1 MKTKIQISLPFKFTQ
16 VDDHTIEFN
25 EGSIRLPEIGIV
37 NHDELASFEREHNVN
52 PDRVYSIVEE
62 LNQRFLG
69 ELIKETMK
77 VDLVESKIPQ
87 KASLKDLPS
96 FR

>member
-25 EGSIRLPEIGIV
+25 EGSIQLPEIGIV
-37 NHDELASFEREHNVN
+37 DLQAIQAFEYEHKLN
-52 PDRVYSIVEE
+52 PNKICVILEE

-77 VDLVESKIPQ
+77 VES
-87 KASLKDLPS
+87 AL
-96 FR
+96 